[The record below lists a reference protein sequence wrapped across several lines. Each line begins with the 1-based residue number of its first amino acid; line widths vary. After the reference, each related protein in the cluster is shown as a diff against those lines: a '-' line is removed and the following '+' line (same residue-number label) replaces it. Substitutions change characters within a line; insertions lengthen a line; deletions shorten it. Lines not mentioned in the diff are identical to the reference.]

1 MPYMKPNNTPLYVN
15 KNSNHPP
22 AIIKNIPLSIN
33 RRLSDI
39 SSDKETFDK
48 HTDLYQKALDEC
60 GYQHKLEYEHPA
72 NNNNSM
78 KERHRK
84 IIWYNPP
91 FNISVKTN
99 IGKLFLKLVDSEF
112 PTKHALHK
120 IFNRNTIKISYSCC
134 TNIKNTIS
142 AHNAHVLNKS
152 TPEEDNPRTC
162 NCRNANQCPLG
173 GECLLKSI
181 VYQAT
186 VVTTNTGL
194 TNTYVGLT
202 ESAFKTRYANHKASF
217 THRNKKNSTEL
228 SKYIWQL
235 KDSGSDFS
243 ITWKVLKR
251 TKSYSNSTNSCSLC
265 NWEKYFIITKPT
277 LATLNKRNELVS
289 ACRHRAKY
297 SLKNFIT

>member
-1 MPYMKPNNTPLYVN
+1 M
-15 KNSNHPP
+15 
-22 AIIKNIPLSIN
+22 
-33 RRLSDI
+33 
-39 SSDKETFDK
+39 
-48 HTDLYQKALDEC
+48 
-60 GYQHKLEYEHPA
+60 
-72 NNNNSM
+72 
-78 KERHRK
+78 
-84 IIWYNPP
+84 
-91 FNISVKTN
+91 
-99 IGKLFLKLVDSEF
+99 VDSEF

-173 GECLLKSI
+173 GECFLKSI

-186 VVTTNTGL
+186 VVTTNTGI

-202 ESAFKTRYANHKASF
+202 ESTFKTRYANHKASF

-235 KDSGSDFS
+235 KDSGSDFG

-277 LATLNKRNELVS
+277 LATLNKRNELVT

-297 SLKNFIT
+297 SFKNFIT